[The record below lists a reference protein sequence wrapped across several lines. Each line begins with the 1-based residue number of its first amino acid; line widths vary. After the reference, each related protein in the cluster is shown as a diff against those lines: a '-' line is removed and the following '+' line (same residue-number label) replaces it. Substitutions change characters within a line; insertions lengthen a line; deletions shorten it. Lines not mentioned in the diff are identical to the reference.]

1 MAGPTANAVS
11 ALHYFPN
18 RKPGSSVAVFS
29 SDVAADK
36 PTGMETVMGSS
47 KDSKLAQAGE
57 RGKVMSRLATLALPA
72 RRGVAKGDRA
82 RGLSAAMLLVAGCAF
97 AATAARADDSQGVFG
112 PRFIVSCTIPANGDL
127 NPYGV
132 VFVPKDFPSGG
143 TIAPGDVLVANF
155 NNSSNLQG
163 TGATIIKFTPS
174 SGAVAPLVSPG
185 QNGKATTFFTS
196 ARAGLTTALGVLRK
210 GFVIVGNL
218 PSTDGSFKTH
228 GQGSLQVI
236 DRNGN
241 LVRTLTDAKFLN
253 SPWDLT
259 INDEGAHA
267 QVFVSNAVTGTVARI
282 DLNVAENDVAIMTQN
297 EIADG
302 YAHHGNAAAFVL
314 APTGLAFDKKANI
327 LYVASTLDN
336 TIFSVT
342 AAGLR
347 TSPVDK
353 GDVVFQDAHLRG
365 PLALAFAPNGDLI
378 TANGDAGN
386 PSATHPSEIVE
397 FTTGGK
403 FVGESNI
410 DSGQGGA
417 FGIAVGAA
425 HYPFI
430 FAAVDD
436 VPNSVT
442 VFNAPG
448 VGLGS
453 TAVAAEQ

>member
-1 MAGPTANAVS
+1 M
-11 ALHYFPN
+11 
-18 RKPGSSVAVFS
+18 R
-29 SDVAADK
+29 
-36 PTGMETVMGSS
+36 SS
-47 KDSKLAQAGE
+47 KGSKLALAGE
-57 RGKVMSRLATLALPA
+57 GGKVMSRLATLALA
-72 RRGVAKGDRA
+72 TRCGIAKGGRRQA
-82 RGLSAAMLLVAGCAF
+82 LSAAMLLIAGGAF
-97 AATAARADDSQGVFG
+97 TAPAARADDSQGTFG

-143 TIAPGDVLVANF
+143 KIAPGDVLVSNF

-163 TGATIIKFTPS
+163 LGVTIVQLART
-174 SGAVAPLVSPG
+174 GAVAPLVSPG

-196 ARAGLTTALGVLRK
+196 APTGLTTALGVLRK
-210 GFVIVGNL
+210 GFVVVGNL

-228 GQGSLQVI
+228 AQGSLQVI

-267 QVFVSNAVTGTVARI
+267 QVFVSNAVTGTVVRI
-282 DLNVAENDVAIMTQN
+282 DLNVAQNDVAVMSQN
-297 EIADG
+297 EIAQG
-302 YAHHGNAAAFVL
+302 YAHHGSPSAFVL

-336 TIFSVT
+336 AIFSVS
-342 AAGLR
+342 AAGMR

-353 GDVVFQDAHLRG
+353 GDVVFQDPHLRG

-378 TANGDAGN
+378 TANGDAVN
-386 PSATHPSEIVE
+386 PSAIHPSEIVE
-397 FTTGGK
+397 FTTAGK
-403 FVGESNI
+403 FVSESNI

-417 FGIAVGAA
+417 FGIAVPRADY
-425 HYPFI
+425 YPFI

-453 TAVAAEQ
+453 SPVAAGQ